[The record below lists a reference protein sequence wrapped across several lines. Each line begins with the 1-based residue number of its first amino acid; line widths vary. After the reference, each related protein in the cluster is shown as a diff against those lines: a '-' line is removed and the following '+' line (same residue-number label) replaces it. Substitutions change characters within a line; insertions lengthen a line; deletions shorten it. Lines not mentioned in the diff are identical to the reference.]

1 MVTIVLKFP
10 DDLNWIIKNKEGLK
24 WVEAAIINRLTDI
37 KIGNLMA
44 EKSELK
50 DEDIDEIDHKVK
62 RALYKT
68 IKAEK

>member
-1 MVTIVLKFP
+1 MVNIVLKFP
-10 DDLNWIIKNKEGLK
+10 DDLSWIIKNKEGLK
-24 WVEAAIINRLTDI
+24 WVEAAIINRMTDI

-50 DEDIDEIDHKVK
+50 DEYIDEIDHKIK

-68 IKAEK
+68 LKAE